1 MAFAMV
7 SSVDEIRDPVIRARE
22 LSWKYFGRKIR
33 FYVPSFA
40 HYKNRYFRSVPMLF
54 PSISVTGTHCALDC
68 KHCGGRILDTMIP
81 AENPRRLV
89 RICKEIKEKGGV
101 GCLISGGCLP
111 DGSVPIGRFLEAI
124 AEVKS
129 RFGLKVVVHTGLI
142 DREMA
147 GRLKVSGVDAVLI
160 DIIGSD
166 ETAREIYHLG
176 ASGGDFERSLKALRE
191 AGIPYVPH
199 VLIGLH
205 YGKLRGEMKALDMIA
220 KYPPSALI
228 LIVFFPI
235 RGTEMEDSE
244 PPSPQKVT
252 RVLVKARQMM
262 PQVPLVLGCARPKGR
277 HRVRTDCL
285 AVDAGVNAIAFPS
298 KEAIERAESLGLEIS
313 FSPLCCSQIYEDIS
327 TSSG

>member
-7 SSVDEIRDPVIRARE
+7 SSVDEIRDTVVRARE
-22 LSWKYFGRKIR
+22 ISWKNFGRKIR
-33 FYVPSFA
+33 FYGPSFV
-40 HYKNRYFRSVPMLF
+40 HYKNPYFRSAPMVF
-54 PSISVTGTHCALDC
+54 PSISITGTHCTLNC

-81 AENPRRLV
+81 AQNPHRLV

-111 DGSVPIGRFLEAI
+111 DGSVPIGRFIEAVT
-124 AEVKS
+124 EVKN
-129 RFGLKVVVHTGLI
+129 RFGLKVVIHTGLI
-142 DREMA
+142 DRKMA
-147 GRLKVSGVDAVLI
+147 GRLKDSGVDAVLI

-166 ETAREIYHLG
+166 ETAREIYHLDV
-176 ASGGDFERSLKALRE
+176 STEDFERSLRALGE
-191 AGIPYVPH
+191 ARIPYVPH
-199 VLIGLH
+199 VLIGLY
-205 YGKLRGEMKALDMIA
+205 YGRLRGEMKALNMIA
-220 KYPPSALI
+220 KHSPSALI

-235 RGTEMEDSE
+235 RGTEMEDFE
-244 PPSPQKVT
+244 PPSPEEVI
-252 RVLVKARQMM
+252 RVLVQARQMM
-262 PQVPLVLGCARPKGR
+262 PRVPLVLGCARPKGR

-327 TSSG
+327 TV

>member
-1 MAFAMV
+1 MV
-7 SSVDEIRDPVIRARE
+7 SSVDEIRDAVVQARE
-22 LSWKYFGRKIR
+22 VSWKNFGKKIR
-33 FYVPSFA
+33 FYAPSFV
-40 HYKNRYFRSVPMLF
+40 HYKNPFFRSVPMVF
-54 PSISVTGTHCALDC
+54 PSISITGRQCALNC

-81 AENPRRLV
+81 AQNPHRLV
-89 RICKEIKEKGGV
+89 RICREIKEKGGF

-111 DGSVPIGRFLEAI
+111 DGSVPIGRFIEAI

-129 RFGLKVVVHTGLI
+129 RFGLKVLVHTGLI

-147 GRLKVSGVDAVLI
+147 GRLKDSGVDAVLI

-166 ETAREIYHLG
+166 VTAREIYHLD
-176 ASGGDFERSLKALRE
+176 ASAQHFELSLKALRE
-191 AGIPYVPH
+191 AGIHYVPH

-205 YGKLRGEMKALDMIA
+205 YGKLRGEMKALNMIA
-220 KYPPSALI
+220 KHSPSALI

-235 RGTEMEDSE
+235 RGTEMEDFE
-244 PPSPQKVT
+244 PPSPEEVM
-252 RVLVKARQMM
+252 RVLVKARHIM

-277 HRVRTDCL
+277 HRARTDCL